1 MTLKRITPVVVA
13 ILFASTLVVG
23 SPEGVRPAAAALP
36 LAGIVI
42 AVDPGHDGGN
52 AAHAAQIS
60 RLVWIGNRWKAC
72 DTVGT
77 STVSG
82 FPEHRFTF
90 LVALRVKA
98 RLEALGARVYLTRT
112 TDTGYGPCINVR
124 GQFGAR
130 VHAQLS
136 VSIHGDG
143 SSSTHR
149 GFFVMKP
156 GYVRGYTD
164 DIMARSSTLAI
175 AVRRGLLSVGLPIAN
190 YYATNGI
197 ISRTDMGGF
206 NMSNVPVVMV
216 ELGNMK
222 NSGDATRMK
231 SATGRDRYAA
241 GLVAGIRYYLGK

>member
-23 SPEGVRPAAAALP
+23 SPESVGTAAAALP

-52 AAHAAQIS
+52 AAHAAQIR

-82 FPEHRFTF
+82 YPEHRFTF

-112 TDTGYGPCINVR
+112 SDTGYGPCINVR

-164 DIMARSSTLAI
+164 DILARSARLAV
-175 AVRRGLLSVGLPIAN
+175 AVRKGLLSAGLPIAN

-206 NMSNVPVVMV
+206 NMSNVPAVMV

-222 NSGDATRMK
+222 NGGDATRMK